1 MAERDVQI
9 EGGPAAYL
17 LDLLVEEHPALYAI
31 DELDRLL
38 ASPGQDPQQER
49 FLLEEAVKILVGDGL
64 AHLLDQ
70 FAFASHAG
78 VRAAGL
84 LRA

>member
-1 MAERDVQI
+1 MVERDAPI

-17 LDLLVEEHPALYAI
+17 LDLLVEHHPALYSI
-31 DELDRLL
+31 DELGRLL
-38 ASPGQDPQQER
+38 ASPEHDARQER

-64 AHLLDQ
+64 AHRLDQ
-70 FAFASHAG
+70 FVFASHAG